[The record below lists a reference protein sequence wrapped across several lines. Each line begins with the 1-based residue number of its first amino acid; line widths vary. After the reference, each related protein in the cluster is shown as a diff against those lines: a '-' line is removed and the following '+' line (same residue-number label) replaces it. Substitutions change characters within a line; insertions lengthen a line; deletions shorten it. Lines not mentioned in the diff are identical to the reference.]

1 MNALCLINCTTVLLV
16 GQINLMSMNTTNCK
30 SVRDS

>member
-1 MNALCLINCTTVLLV
+1 MNALCLINCIVLLV

-30 SVRDS
+30 SVRDSL